1 MFIEISCSQIHSG
14 IGESHTFIETIPV
27 WRPHSGVNYISEFS
41 GNYKQPVFL
50 TLNHEVTIV
59 EFSNMSIK
67 LISKWQGSDRRAIR
81 LVYDVIISS
90 QFRVKLFAWFHFL
103 ISRTLVSAS
112 LIEICILKSLSC
124 ILRIFL

>member
-1 MFIEISCSQIHSG
+1 MDILLDTGQSLHMKIGIFRQLKPAGNLNLTTRLQLWNFPISQSI
-14 IGESHTFIETIPV
+14 
-27 WRPHSGVNYISEFS
+27 WDR
-41 GNYKQPVFL
+41 
-50 TLNHEVTIV
+50 
-59 EFSNMSIK
+59 SN
-67 LISKWQGSDRRAIR
+67 RRSIR

-124 ILRIFL
+124 ILRIFF

>member
-1 MFIEISCSQIHSG
+1 MFVNFFRTKRISCYTICSKRDVTTFMKRYG
-14 IGESHTFIETIPV
+14 IVTSM
-27 WRPHSGVNYISEFS
+27 EFS
-41 GNYKQPVFL
+41 GNYNKPVSL

-67 LISKWQGSDRRAIR
+67 LISKWDWSDRRAIR

-124 ILRIFL
+124 ILRIFF